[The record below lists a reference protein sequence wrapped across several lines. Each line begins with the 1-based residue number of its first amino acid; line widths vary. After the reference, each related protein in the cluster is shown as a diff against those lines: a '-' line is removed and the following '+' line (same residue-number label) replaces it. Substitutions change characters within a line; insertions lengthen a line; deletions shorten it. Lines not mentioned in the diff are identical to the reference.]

1 MAIEKPDDLEK
12 LNALVDGELP
22 LADRAAIAARMAAEP
37 DLARAYATLTRLKAE
52 IGSYADAQTAPG
64 VNARRKKTRRP
75 GLVAAAS
82 AAAAILVAA
91 VFAVADLPAHRRTP
105 VADRAAPQA
114 VSASLKLAI
123 PDLATA
129 GLTLQRV
136 ETDGGRPFE
145 RLTAIYSG
153 PRGCRLELRVRQVAS
168 APFAPTAATRQ
179 HSWSDGELTYEL
191 SAFGMPLV
199 RFAMI
204 AEATE
209 RQTRVADNREIV
221 QKRLREARST
231 ALPCAG

>member
-37 DLARAYATLTRLKAE
+37 DLARAHATLTRLKAE
-52 IGSYADAQTAPG
+52 IGSYADAQPTPG
-64 VNARRKKTRRP
+64 LNTPQKTRRR
-75 GLVAAAS
+75 GLIAAVS

-91 VFAVADLPAHRRTP
+91 VLAVADLSAHRRTP
-105 VADRAAPQA
+105 VAERAAPQ
-114 VSASLKLAI
+114 VVLASLKLAI
-123 PDLATA
+123 PDLSTA
-129 GLTLQRV
+129 GLTLQQV

-153 PRGCRLELRVRQVAS
+153 PRGCRLELRVRPVAS
-168 APFAPTAATRQ
+168 APFAPIAATRQ
-179 HSWSDGELTYEL
+179 HRWSDGELTYEL

-231 ALPCAG
+231 ALPCTG

>member
-12 LNALVDGELP
+12 LNALVDGELQ

-37 DLARAYATLTRLKAE
+37 DLARAHATLTRLKAE
-52 IGSYADAQTAPG
+52 IGSYADAQLAPG
-64 VNARRKKTRRP
+64 LNTPRTTRRRD
-75 GLVAAAS
+75 LAAAL

-91 VFAVADLPAHRRTP
+91 VFAVADLPAHRTP
-105 VADRAAPQA
+105 VAERAAPQD

-123 PDLATA
+123 PDLSTA

-153 PRGCRLELRVRQVAS
+153 PRGCRLELRVRPVAS

-179 HSWSDGELTYEL
+179 HRWSDGNLDYEL
-191 SAFGMPLV
+191 LAFGMPLV

-204 AEATE
+204 ADATE
-209 RQTRVADNREIV
+209 RQTRVADNRDFAE
-221 QKRLREARST
+221 KRLREARST
-231 ALPCAG
+231 TLPCAG

>member
-1 MAIEKPDDLEK
+1 MAIEKPDDLEQ

-37 DLARAYATLTRLKAE
+37 DLARAHATLTRLKAE

-64 VNARRKKTRRP
+64 LDAPKKTRRR
-75 GLVAAAS
+75 GLVAAVS
-82 AAAAILVAA
+82 AAAAILAAA
-91 VFAVADLPAHRRTP
+91 VFAVADLPAHRRIP
-105 VADRAAPQA
+105 VAERVAPQA
-114 VSASLKLAI
+114 VLASLKLAI
-123 PDLATA
+123 PDLSTA

-153 PRGCRLELRVRQVAS
+153 PRGCRLELRVRPVAS
-168 APFAPTAATRQ
+168 APFAPTVATRQ

>member
-22 LADRAAIAARMAAEP
+22 LADRAAIAARMAVEP
-37 DLARAYATLTRLKAE
+37 DLARAHATLIRLKAE
-52 IGSYADAQTAPG
+52 IGSYADAQPAPG
-64 VNARRKKTRRP
+64 LNADSRTRRR
-75 GLVAAAS
+75 GLIAVVS
-82 AAAAILVAA
+82 AAAALLAAA
-91 VFAVADLPAHRRTP
+91 VFAVSDLPAHRRAS
-105 VADRAAPQA
+105 VAERGAPQRE
-114 VSASLKLAI
+114 SASLKPAI
-123 PDLATA
+123 PDLSTA

-153 PRGCRLELRVRQVAS
+153 PRGCRLELRVRPVAS

-179 HSWSDGELTYEL
+179 HSWSDGELSYEL

-209 RQTRVADNREIV
+209 RQTRVADSREIAE
-221 QKRLREARST
+221 KRLREARST